1 MSLRDLDDWIAKNKR
16 ESAYWVGKRLSSN
29 DTGLTGNHQGG
40 PLIIKAALFK
50 LFPRL
55 AAKEPSVTEDR
66 FDLSVDSHDDRCE
79 ARAVWYKSK
88 GEGRFTNLGG
98 SKSAFLDPENTGGLV
113 VFAFPLDVHGRAVEG
128 RAWICKNQFEEDRL
142 ENVVG
147 PVEPREFVIL
157 ENDEIG
163 SLAHLGKSEKQSKCW
178 LESSEMPIKWLTKFP
193 TGMQIFEKVVERRP
207 AKGTPDALLMRRR
220 DCEYEMFKSVEEATF
235 LPRLAPGFTSIASFT
250 TLAQSIL
257 QSRKSRAGNS
267 LELHARQ
274 IFVENGL
281 KPEQH
286 FSHKPKIDGNPDF
299 IFPSK
304 AAYSDSGFPVAGLRM
319 LAAKTTCKD
328 RWRQVTKE
336 AKRLTER
343 HLLTLQAGVTESQF
357 TEMAEAGVRLVVPTE
372 LHSAYPE
379 RVRTKLISFEKFLK
393 GVTKL
398 RPYKP

>member
-1 MSLRDLDDWIAKNKR
+1 MR
-16 ESAYWVGKRLSSN
+16 EAIRKV
-29 DTGLTGNHQGG
+29 NHQGG
-40 PLIIKAALFK
+40 PLIIKTALFK

-55 AAKEPSVTEDR
+55 AAKEPSVTDDY
-66 FDLSVDSHDDRCE
+66 FDLRIDSHGDHCK

-113 VFAFPLDVHGRAVEG
+113 VFAFRLDEAGRALEG
-128 RAWICKNQFEEDRL
+128 HAWICKNQIEEDRL
-142 ENVVG
+142 ESLIG
-147 PVEPREFVIL
+147 PVEPREFVIW
-157 ENDEIG
+157 ENDGIG
-163 SLAHLGKSEKQSKCW
+163 PLAHLGKSGKPSKCW
-178 LESSEMPIKWLTKFP
+178 LDLSEIPAGWLTKFP
-193 TGMQIFEKVVERRP
+193 TGKQIFDKVVERRP
-207 AKGTPDALLMRRR
+207 AKGTPDALLMQRRH
-220 DCEYEMFKSVEEATF
+220 CEYEMFQSIEEATF
-235 LPRLAPGFTSIASFT
+235 LPRLAPGFNSISSFT

-274 IFVENGL
+274 IFEESGL
-281 KPEQH
+281 RQDQQL
-286 FSHKPKIDGNPDF
+286 SHKPKIDGNPDF

-304 AAYSDSGFPVAGLRM
+304 AAYFDSHFPVASLRM

-357 TEMAEAGVRLVVPTE
+357 AEMTEAGVRLVVPTE
-372 LHSAYPE
+372 LHNAYPPK
-379 RVRTKLISFEKFLK
+379 VRTKLISFEKFIK

-398 RPYKP
+398 KPYKP